1 MGVAVGFGVAVA
13 FTVAVGTTVAWA
25 VGVGVELLEFEAIA
39 THPSVSS
46 TNTAK
51 MPTMTH
57 FRLKPNI
64 FGSDDE
70 LYFGCCSHGIDAAA
84 GAAYGG
90 DEAALTNAL
99 PQLAQNSASGG
110 FSPPQ
115 FRQYF
120 WSAIK
125 PRLHVDRA
133 TKITHRGV

>member
-51 MPTMTH
+51 TPTMTH

-70 LYFGCCSHGIDAAA
+70 LYFDCCSQGIDAAT
-84 GAAYGG
+84 GAA
-90 DEAALTNAL
+90 
-99 PQLAQNSASGG
+99 
-110 FSPPQ
+110 
-115 FRQYF
+115 
-120 WSAIK
+120 
-125 PRLHVDRA
+125 
-133 TKITHRGV
+133 